1 MKDGIHSVAN
11 ILLYYSHDEFLARLY
26 SNLGFVPNV
35 AHLHANLKVNLHGTA
50 GDHIVLTL
58 QPQFCFVLRF
68 LCRLCMRRLLWH
80 DLFHCPLTRT
90 MLVHTLI
97 VLPSFLTGLLLL
109 YKCVMI
115 EPILSALPPSSLS
128 LILAC
133 TISTSRL

>member
-1 MKDGIHSVAN
+1 MASIRWRTSYYIIPTTSSWLDC
-11 ILLYYSHDEFLARLY
+11 ILTWGLFPTWLTSTPISRLTCME
-26 SNLGFVPNV
+26 LR
-35 AHLHANLKVNLHGTA
+35 
-50 GDHIVLTL
+50 DHIVLTL

-128 LILAC
+128 LIPAC